1 MKKFR
6 WIQVTGIFEW
16 VKFNAHTDTIVDLA
30 DSDSFIQFYLV
41 LDEAWIWSGENRL
54 FNHIF

>member
-16 VKFNAHTDTIVDLA
+16 VKSNAHTDTIVDLS

-41 LDEAWIWSGENRL
+41 LDEAWIWSGENQL